1 MAGSIFS
8 VLREQREHE
17 NTMSEENKGTQIP
30 ETDPKLNEGTENPET
45 PKTEEPKE
53 TPKNEGTETP
63 KTEEPENDDTSEE
76 VTVVACP
83 HCGIL
88 ETLNES
94 GETELD
100 ACPHCGE
107 EDLIERV
114 VKVVRDGEV
123 VKKKVKTKKTRL
135 TAAQKQALAKAR
147 KKAHTATAE
156 KSRKKSN
163 KVRNKKGLN
172 DADYVECPECGWSGD
187 EDMLLNGCCPDCG
200 AHICKPGDGCGKNE
214 AVSSVM
220 EAIANMSDEDLKALK
235 EALKGE

>member
-1 MAGSIFS
+1 MADSIFS

-17 NTMSEENKGTQIP
+17 NKMSEENKGTQIP
-30 ETDPKLNEGTENPET
+30 ETDPNLNEGTENPEA
-45 PKTEEPKE
+45 PKT
-53 TPKNEGTETP
+53 
-63 KTEEPENDDTSEE
+63 DDASEE

-94 GETELD
+94 GETELE

-114 VKVVRDGEV
+114 VKVVRDGSV

-147 KKAHTATAE
+147 KKAHTASAE
-156 KSRKKSN
+156 KARAKSN
-163 KVRNKKGLN
+163 KVRSKKGLN
-172 DADYVECPECGWSGD
+172 DADYVECPDCGWTGD
-187 EDMLLNGCCPDCG
+187 VSELVDGCCPDCG
-200 AHICKPGDGCGKNE
+200 ACIKDTCEKCGAKKKKTCSE
-214 AVSSVM
+214 SVNDVL
-220 EAIANMSDEDLKALK
+220 ESISNMTEEDLDALK